1 MMSLNLKGIRD
12 FADIPIECNSH
23 HHNKTVTM
31 GIVNHGDETMNNL
44 ISHTSLFDP
53 IFIESILPQYPN
65 IHTHHPRCTK
75 PRYYQKH
82 VNTVNPLA

>member
-1 MMSLNLKGIRD
+1 MMSLNLKGIRG

-23 HHNKTVTM
+23 QHNKTVTM

-53 IFIESILPQYPN
+53 FFIESILPQYL
-65 IHTHHPRCTK
+65 TSSSMYQTK
-75 PRYYQKH
+75 ILPK
-82 VNTVNPLA
+82 TC